1 MTAFAT
7 RAVHVGQVPDPLTG
21 AVVPPVTFASTYV
34 MDEVGVPRAGYD
46 YSRSGNPTRSHYEAA
61 LASLEEGERA
71 LAFPSGLSAEDTVL
85 RALTR
90 AGDSVVYSQ
99 DVYGGTFRLLN
110 ILLPTEGKS
119 TIGLDA
125 TDTDSLR
132 AAIRDARPRVVWLET
147 PSNPLLDIIDITTA
161 AELAHQVGAFLVVDN
176 TFATPAQQLPLKLG
190 ADVVVHSTTKA
201 IGGHADLVGG
211 AAVFAPGLELGRAG
225 VSETALVADETY
237 WWQNATGAVPGPFDC
252 WLGHRGLKTLLTRVR
267 AASASA
273 QQLAESLTAIP
284 AVRRVRYPGLPG
296 HPGHQIAA
304 EQMSGF
310 GQVVSFQVG
319 DPGLAKAICE
329 STELFALAVSL
340 GAVESLIEYPAAM
353 THPQK
358 ADSEA
363 AIPADL
369 VRVSIGLEDPGDLI
383 ADLTQAIERAV
394 ASHG

>member
-1 MTAFAT
+1 MGEFAT
-7 RAVHVGQVPDPLTG
+7 RAVHVGQSHDPVTG

-46 YSRSGNPTRSHYEAA
+46 YSRSGNPTRSDYEAA

-99 DVYGGTFRLLN
+99 DVYGGTFRLFN
-110 ILLPTEGKS
+110 VLLPAEGKHAV
-119 TIGLDA
+119 GLDA
-125 TDTDSLR
+125 TDSGELR
-132 AAIRDARPRVVWLET
+132 AAIFGNKPRVVWLET
-147 PSNPLLDIIDITTA
+147 PSNPLLDVIDIAAT
-161 AELAHQVGAFLVVDN
+161 AELAHSVGAFLVVDN

-190 ADVVVHSTTKA
+190 ADVVVHSTTKS

-211 AAVFAPGLELGRAG
+211 AAVFAAGLELGRAG
-225 VSETALVADETY
+225 VSETGAVPDEAY

-252 WLGHRGLKTLLTRVR
+252 WLGHRGLKTLQTRVR
-267 AASASA
+267 AAAGSALQIA
-273 QQLAESLTAIP
+273 AALTQLPQVAK
-284 AVRRVRYPGLPG
+284 VRYPGLAE
-296 HPGHQIAA
+296 HPGHEIATR
-304 EQMSGF
+304 QMSGF

-319 DPGLAKAICE
+319 DPDLAKAICE
-329 STELFALAVSL
+329 GTELFALAVSL

-358 ADSEA
+358 ADTSA

-369 VRVSIGLEDPGDLI
+369 VRLSIGLEDTGDLI
-383 ADLTQAIERAV
+383 ADLSQAIARAV
-394 ASHG
+394 AKHG